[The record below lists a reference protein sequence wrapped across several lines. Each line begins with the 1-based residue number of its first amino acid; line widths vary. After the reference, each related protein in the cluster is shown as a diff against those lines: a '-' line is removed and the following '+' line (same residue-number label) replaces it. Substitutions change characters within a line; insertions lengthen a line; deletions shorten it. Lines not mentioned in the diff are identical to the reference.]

1 MKCVACQKELT
12 KKDLLFT
19 EDKEAV
25 CVNPFTCT
33 DEHPNSVKNIIA
45 RGNAVRLF
53 NESELEDNT
62 FEKLNVS
69 DEMKAKIMKVS
80 TKPQSIRLSKIPIA
94 HYVVAKMEENPELN
108 SISEVVRHCVEI
120 AMTVEPLTGNIP
132 TRPNRHEI
140 REAVLAKAQA
150 IESGTSGLTGI
161 VIPDIPKSLNVD
173 WNDIDKQ
180 IAADKATE
188 DLTKTVIPNP
198 DEEEDEF

>member
-1 MKCVACQKELT
+1 MKCVACNKELT

-33 DEHPNSVKNIIA
+33 EDHPNSVKNIIT

-120 AMTVEPLTGNIP
+120 AMTVEPLTGDIP
-132 TRPNRHEI
+132 TREEK

-150 IESGTSGLTGI
+150 IESETSGGLTGI
-161 VIPDIPKSLNVD
+161 VIPDMPKSINVD

-180 IAADKATE
+180 IAADKVTE
-188 DLTKTVIPNP
+188 DLMKTVIPNPNP